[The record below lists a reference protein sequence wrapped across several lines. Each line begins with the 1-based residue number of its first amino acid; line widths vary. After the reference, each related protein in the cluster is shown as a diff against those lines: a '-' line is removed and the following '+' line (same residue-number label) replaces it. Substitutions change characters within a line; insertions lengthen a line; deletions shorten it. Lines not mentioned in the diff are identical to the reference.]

1 MRRRGIAEHALG
13 ARSMATARLN
23 DPALA
28 LHHPVADGR
37 IPASEERHRRS
48 TRGGGSPGRWRRL
61 ELCNALVAHLMLLEA
76 AAMVHEGAK
85 ATARPN
91 DAALALQ
98 LPFADDAVHEP
109 RPRANRGQQGARVAH
124 QS

>member
-1 MRRRGIAEHALG
+1 MRRRGIAELVRRAILSDAATLSLRFVRPQAPSGATGNDEWRVAANGSGATGCAGGVVRGATCSHGASPLLSFGQHALG

-23 DPALA
+23 DP
-28 LHHPVADGR
+28 
-37 IPASEERHRRS
+37 
-48 TRGGGSPGRWRRL
+48 
-61 ELCNALVAHLMLLEA
+61 
-76 AAMVHEGAK
+76 
-85 ATARPN
+85 
-91 DAALALQ
+91 ALALQ